1 MRVSTARTPSTP
13 KPDIQPADTRGTQQT
28 SWASQMTQ
36 TSDQFV
42 RPSQKSQAVSQTLP
56 PKVASAKAEI
66 KRIASKN
73 TTNKE
78 NIKEVR
84 EQLEPHISVLADYF
98 SKNRPSNEVELTRG
112 TWKNLWYDDPDID
125 RGPGFLKLDRERI
138 WQVIDKNFYTNVA
151 ESKFSLFG
159 LRLGTI
165 QSFVKGNYT
174 VGEEAEPVSGDG
186 RPRKNIINLEF
197 ADNRARP
204 GKIPENA
211 NLQDL
216 VDAVESKERWTLTV
230 PGPKGIKGELWNLY
244 VDENI
249 RISAGI
255 QKGKSKSE
263 GLDLY
268 ILERGALS

>member
-1 MRVSTARTPSTP
+1 MRVSTARNPSFPTPE
-13 KPDIQPADTRGTQQT
+13 KQPAEIGCAQQSSRATDVTQ
-28 SWASQMTQ
+28 AS
-36 TSDQFV
+36 DRFV
-42 RPSQKSQAVSQTLP
+42 RPSQKTRDVSQTLP
-56 PKVASAKAEI
+56 PRIALAKAEI
-66 KRIASKN
+66 KRIASQN

-98 SKNRPSNEVELTRG
+98 SKNRPSNEVELTQG

-159 LRLGTI
+159 LRLGTL

-174 VGEEAEPVSGDG
+174 IGEEADPVPGDG
-186 RPRKNIINLEF
+186 RPRKNVINLEF
-197 ADNRARP
+197 DDNRARL
-204 GKIPENA
+204 GKLPANA

-216 VDAVESKERWTLTV
+216 VDAVESKETWTLTV

-244 VDENI
+244 VDDNI

-255 QKGKSKSE
+255 QKGESKSD

-268 ILERGALS
+268 ILERGKLS